1 VRLHPNYHGYQLDDA
16 RLQRLFA
23 AAAERNLIVQLA
35 LSMEDARTQNP
46 VFRVPPVDCGPLAAL
61 VRGEPKLRLVVLGA
75 LRTLSLQEAANIA
88 AAGEVCL
95 DIAMLEGVGGVR
107 RLVDQVGGEHVVF
120 GSHAPLFYFESAALK
135 LRESELAGFQLEAI
149 RSGNARRLLS
159 Q

>member
-1 VRLHPNYHGYQLDDA
+1 MQGSQEAGL
-16 RLQRLFA
+16 
-23 AAAERNLIVQLA
+23 
-35 LSMEDARTQNP
+35 LSVGSRFGLPYRDRCWA
-46 VFRVPPVDCGPLAAL
+46 G
-61 VRGEPKLRLVVLGA
+61 VLGQW
-75 LRTLSLQEAANIA
+75 RCW
-88 AAGEVCL
+88 V
-95 DIAMLEGVGGVR
+95 VGGVR